1 MKNVLILLCLCFLL
15 ACNQNSTEQITG
27 NNEPQNG
34 MWRAAISLNDSID
47 LPFNFTLAR
56 KDSLYTI
63 TIYNGEEAI
72 EVTDLTWIGDSL
84 KIQMPVFA
92 NYLLVKPQSDKLIG
106 FYVNPDAENYR
117 LPFVALYGDSSRFD
131 VSATNCCDINRK
143 WAVEFTPDD
152 EKNDPAI
159 AYFEQEGSDI
169 SGTFLTETG
178 DYRYLRGVLSG
189 NELRL
194 SAFDGAHL
202 FYFEATIEDGQ
213 EMMGRFYSGRSFME
227 PWMAYRD
234 DDFELRN
241 ADSLTF
247 LKEGYD
253 KFSFSFNDLEG
264 NTVSLGDKRFE
275 GKPVIVQIMGSWC
288 PNCMDESRYLRDVY
302 KEYHQ
307 QGLEIVGLTFERVKD
322 EETAKKRA
330 AKMVDNLEIPYPVL
344 LAGSTRDDRA
354 AELLPSLN
362 HVMSYPTAIYLNRDH
377 SIKKI
382 HTGFSG
388 PGTPVYEE
396 YVKENKKTIEEMLEQ
411 SNE

>member
-1 MKNVLILLCLCFLL
+1 MKKAFLLVAAFLLL
-15 ACNQNSTEQITG
+15 ACNQNNSVETPES
-27 NNEPQNG
+27 NEPKNG
-34 MWRAAISLNDSID
+34 MWRGAISLNDSID
-47 LPFNFTLAR
+47 LPFNFTLSG

-72 EVTDLTWIGDSL
+72 EATELTWDGDSL

-92 NYLLVKPQSDKLIG
+92 NYLLVKPSKDKLSGYYI
-106 FYVNPDAENYR
+106 NPDAENYR
-117 LPFVALYGDSSRFD
+117 LPFEASFGDSSRFAVGD
-131 VSATNCCDINRK
+131 RNCCDINRK
-143 WAVEFTPDD
+143 WAVEFTPEDD
-152 EKNDPAI
+152 KKDPAI
-159 AYFEQEGSDI
+159 AYFEQEGTDI

-189 NELRL
+189 NDLKL

-213 EMMGRFYSGRSFME
+213 KMEGRFYSGRSFME

-234 DDFELRN
+234 DNFKLRN

-247 LKEGYD
+247 LNEGYD
-253 KFSFSFNDLEG
+253 KFSFSFQDLNG
-264 NTVSLGDKRFE
+264 KTVSLDDPQFK

-288 PNCMDESRYLRDVY
+288 PNCMDESRYLKDVY
-302 KEYHQ
+302 DEYHS

-330 AKMVDNLEIPYPVL
+330 ARMVDNLKMPYPVL
-344 LAGSTRDDRA
+344 LAGSTREDKA

-396 YVKENKKTIEEMLEQ
+396 YVKENKKTIEEMLRGE
-411 SNE
+411 

>member
-1 MKNVLILLCLCFLL
+1 MKKSILILAGAFLL
-15 ACNQNSTEQITG
+15 ACNQNPEKQAAVST
-27 NNEPQNG
+27 EPQNG
-34 MWRAAISLNDSID
+34 IWRGAISLNDSID
-47 LPFNFTLAR
+47 LPFNFTLTGE
-56 KDSLYTI
+56 DSAYAI

-72 EVTDLTWIGDSL
+72 EATELTWIGDSL

-92 NYLLVKPQSDKLIG
+92 NYLLVKPSGDKLIG

-117 LPFVALYGDSSRFD
+117 LPFVASFGDSSRFEVAD
-131 VSATNCCDINRK
+131 KNCCDINRK
-143 WAVEFTPDD
+143 WAVEFSPEDD
-152 EKNDPAI
+152 KDHPAI

-178 DYRYLRGVLSG
+178 DYRYLRGVLSA
-189 NELRL
+189 NDLKL

-213 EMMGRFYSGRSFME
+213 KMEGRFYSGRSFME

-234 DDFELRN
+234 DNFELRN

-253 KFSFSFNDLEG
+253 KFSFSFQDLNG
-264 NTVSLGDKRFE
+264 KTVSLDDPQFE

-288 PNCMDESRYLRDVY
+288 PNCMDESRYLREVY
-302 KEYHQ
+302 EEYHS

-330 AKMVDNLEIPYPVL
+330 ARMVDNLKIPYPVL
-344 LAGSTRDDRA
+344 LAGSTRDDKA

-377 SIKKI
+377 SVKKI

-396 YVKENKKTIEEMLEQ
+396 YVKENKKTIEEMIGE
-411 SNE
+411 